1 MKKLLVVDLQKQF
14 QDEGSVQYNK
24 CLSFVK
30 ESMSKFDHTV
40 ATLFK
45 QSKNNMNYVRHLQ
58 YLLSTGMVRLSCQS
72 ILVKMMKLR
81 LLAVILMLVCLHFVS
96 NCGIWV

>member
-1 MKKLLVVDLQKQF
+1 MK
-14 QDEGSVQYNK
+14 YNK

-30 ESMSKFDHTV
+30 ENMSKFDHTV

-45 QSKNNMNYVRHLQ
+45 QSKDNMNYVRHLQ
-58 YLLSTGMVRLSCQS
+58 YSDCMDTTVKDLAYYSEPFKGTVRLSCHS
-72 ILVKMMKLR
+72 TSVKMMKLR